1 MSDLYHLAYLSQ
13 STLGDNQV
21 FIRNEVEQILAAA
34 KRNNPPRNVTGA
46 LLYSGEYFCQLLEGP
61 AAEVEHLFEV
71 IMSDDRHQGI
81 EILFFDP
88 APDRYFGALAMAFA
102 GYDDRPP
109 FKIMGIKASRDDI
122 HARALDHSLVDAM
135 SRLVAAWERGS
146 SR

>member
-34 KRNNPPRNVTGA
+34 KRNNPPRNMTGA
-46 LLYSGEYFCQLLEGP
+46 LLYSGGYFCQLLEGP
-61 AAEVEHLFEV
+61 ASEVEHLFEV
-71 IMSDDRHQGI
+71 IMSDDRHQGV

-88 APDRYFGALAMAFA
+88 APDRYFGAWAMAFA
-102 GYDDRPP
+102 GYDERPP
-109 FKIMGIKASRDDI
+109 FKIMGVKASQDDI
-122 HARALDHSLVDAM
+122 HARALGRNLVDAM
-135 SRLVAAWERGS
+135 SRLVAAREQGS